1 MTVYDL
7 GSPSAQPRTA
17 GSRRGTQAS
26 SLPPAP
32 PVSDSALS
40 AAGDLATRVKG
51 RSAQVRRSLLVR
63 ADDSRVTS
71 LMLLLRGRED
81 RTVGRGGDLRLKLLL
96 SLLWVAGAEPY
107 DVSYPARAWA
117 TLLDLREPE
126 KAGARRVSQALQWL
140 DDHKFARVEQ
150 LIGRPPR
157 VTLLR
162 ETGFGEPYLPP
173 GAVNNRL
180 TQQLQNATGLEEKAL
195 REQREGERYL
205 QLQPALWTQGWIQ
218 TLSGPGL
225 SMLLV
230 LLAEAAGGTDRDL
243 WLTPDL
249 ARRRYGL
256 SPATR
261 SSGLRELYDLKAV
274 TMKRRT
280 ISRDVFDY
288 RRMRNVY
295 RINWPALTDQPTR
308 AQVRPDDPLQG

>member
-1 MTVYDL
+1 
-7 GSPSAQPRTA
+7 
-17 GSRRGTQAS
+17 
-26 SLPPAP
+26 
-32 PVSDSALS
+32 
-40 AAGDLATRVKG
+40 
-51 RSAQVRRSLLVR
+51 
-63 ADDSRVTS
+63 
-71 LMLLLRGRED
+71 MLLLRGRED

-126 KAGARRVSQALQWL
+126 KAGARRVSQTLQWL
-140 DDHKFARVEQ
+140 DDHRFVRLEQ
-150 LIGRPPR
+150 LTGRPPR

-173 GAVNNRL
+173 GVVNNRL
-180 TQQLQNATGLEEKAL
+180 TQQLQSATGLEEKAL

-205 QLQPALWTQGWIQ
+205 QLQPTLWTQGWIQ

-230 LLAEAAGGTDRDL
+230 LLAEASGSTDRDL

-295 RINWPALTDQPTR
+295 RINSTVLTDQPTR
-308 AQVRPDDPLQG
+308 ALTHPTDPFER